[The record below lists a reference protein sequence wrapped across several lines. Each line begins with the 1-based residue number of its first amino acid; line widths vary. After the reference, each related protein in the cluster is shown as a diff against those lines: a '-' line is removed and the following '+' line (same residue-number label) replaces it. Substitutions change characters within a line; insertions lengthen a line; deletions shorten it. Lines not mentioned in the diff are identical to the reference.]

1 MKEKQLRTS
10 NGHYRNFGTEI
21 YRIAV
26 SKLMKAVID
35 FNTLA
40 SFVTQE
46 FCVKWREASSVT
58 PAPSQLFTSKI
69 QRASETTLVCCVT
82 YSWNFSGLAS

>member
-35 FNTLA
+35 LR
-40 SFVTQE
+40 
-46 FCVKWREASSVT
+46 W
-58 PAPSQLFTSKI
+58 
-69 QRASETTLVCCVT
+69 QRL
-82 YSWNFSGLAS
+82 

>member
-1 MKEKQLRTS
+1 MFVRTVLTVSNNLKGKLKSMKEKQLMTS

-35 FNTLA
+35 
-40 SFVTQE
+40 
-46 FCVKWREASSVT
+46 
-58 PAPSQLFTSKI
+58 
-69 QRASETTLVCCVT
+69 
-82 YSWNFSGLAS
+82 